1 MKHRYILLFSLIVT
15 ILIATFGL
23 AACNRSLGL
32 KDSLLGASSCLL
44 PCWQGITPG
53 ITTSN
58 DALQILQKST
68 LIAKK
73 SVTSSN
79 PQDDFGGATWKWRTE
94 DSQLDARLWWRDGA
108 IREVI
113 LPTSDISIDEIIKK
127 FGIPEKIHVIPIG
140 TPEDWEW
147 GVTLYY
153 PANGFQVQINGLFGL
168 GAFLKPSDKVTF
180 ITLFEP
186 STIKERITFE
196 GFDFAGLNPFLD
208 WKGYGSI
215 SELYNSP

>member
-1 MKHRYILLFSLIVT
+1 
-15 ILIATFGL
+15 
-23 AACNRSLGL
+23 
-32 KDSLLGASSCLL
+32 LLGASSCSL

-94 DSQLDARLWWRDGA
+94 DSQLDARLWWRDGV

-113 LPTSDISIDEIIKK
+113 LPTSDIVTDEIINR
-127 FGIPEKIHVIPIG
+127 FGVPEMVYVIPIG

-168 GAFLKPSDKVTF
+168 GASLKPSDMVTF

-186 STIKERITFE
+186 STINERILFE
-196 GFDFAGLNPFLD
+196 GFDYAGLNPQLD

-215 SELYNSP
+215 SELYNNP